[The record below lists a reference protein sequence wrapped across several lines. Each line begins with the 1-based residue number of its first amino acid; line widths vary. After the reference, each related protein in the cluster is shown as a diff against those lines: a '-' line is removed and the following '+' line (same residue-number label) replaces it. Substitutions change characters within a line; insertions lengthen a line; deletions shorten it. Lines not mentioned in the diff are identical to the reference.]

1 MNIQSGSTAVPGL
14 LPMLVTALP
23 LLVTGLMGPATVL
36 GLEDI
41 EEPEVTGLEPGCG
54 SRELPEKSSSLL
66 W

>member
-1 MNIQSGSTAVPGL
+1 
-14 LPMLVTALP
+14 MLVTALP

-54 SRELPEKSSSLL
+54 SLELPEKSSSLL